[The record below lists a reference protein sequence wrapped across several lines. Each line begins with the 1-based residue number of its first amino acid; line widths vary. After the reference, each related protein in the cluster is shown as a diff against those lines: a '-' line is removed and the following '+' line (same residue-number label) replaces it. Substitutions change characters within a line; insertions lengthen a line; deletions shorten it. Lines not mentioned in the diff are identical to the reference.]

1 MNFNFDPRAN
11 IDLSGRVAIVTGAA
25 QGQGLVTAAV
35 FLAFGA
41 TVIMTDRDV
50 DRGEKAAAEL
60 GNGSHFIPLNVASAS
75 EWTNCVQ
82 EATKLAGEVPTILI
96 NNAGVYRPRPIA
108 EETEENFQFH
118 MSINAH
124 GALLGTQAVLAGMT
138 AAKRGSIVN
147 ISSIASTG
155 GFRNIVSYTASK
167 WALRGLTKASAKELG
182 HFGIRVNCVIPGLIE
197 TAMSTNNSNE
207 TNAAYIEQ
215 MPLGRIGQSE
225 EVARMS
231 AFLASDLASF
241 ITGADVVIDGG
252 QTLS

>member
-1 MNFNFDPRAN
+1 MNFNFDPKAN

-25 QGQGLVTAAV
+25 QGQGLVTAAI

-41 TVIMTDRDV
+41 RVIMTDRDIE
-50 DRGEKAAAEL
+50 RGENAAAEL
-60 GNGSHFIPLNVASAS
+60 GDESHFIPLNVASET

-82 EATKLAGEVPTILI
+82 EATRLTGEAPTILV
-96 NNAGVYRPRPIA
+96 NNAGVYKPRPIS

-118 MSINAH
+118 MSVNAY
-124 GALLGTQAVLAGMT
+124 GALLGTQAVLGGM
-138 AAKRGSIVN
+138 AAARRGSIVN

-155 GFRNIVSYTASK
+155 GFKNIASYTASK
-167 WALRGLTKASAKELG
+167 WAVRGLTKASAKELG
-182 HFGIRVNCVIPGLIE
+182 HLGIRVNCVIPGLIE

-225 EVARMS
+225 EVGRMS